1 VEDDDDLT
9 GLTSLI
15 LWKPITFLAA
25 STSEQ
30 EMTMAKRILSML
42 TAVLTVFWTLF
53 PATTGFA
60 HCPGSVGPPAY
71 LETFFAPINASG
83 TKIKLELVT
92 SGLTAPLKGTVA
104 PGLPNYLFVV
114 DQPGILWA
122 VNLTTGAKT
131 PFLNVANR
139 LVTLGVLGPNTFDER
154 GLLGLAFHP
163 NYQQNGLL
171 YTYTSEP
178 TAGLPTFPTTIPMG
192 STPDHQNVVAEW
204 QAVNPANPAAGVNP
218 ASRRELMR
226 VDWPQF
232 NHDGGDLAFGPD
244 GFLYISMGD
253 GGGAD
258 DADGQLFIVA
268 DGSLPA
274 NEAPIIGHQGDG
286 NAQKLNTPLGKI
298 LRIDVNG
305 HNSANGQYGI
315 PADNPFVGAPGLDE
329 IFAFGF
335 RNPFRFSFDSAT
347 GALFVGDVGQ
357 NDIEEVDVVVKGGN
371 YGWNAKE
378 GTLFFHINGNAEGFG
393 SDVLD
398 NGRTTPEMIDPVAQY
413 DTHGEGHSVI
423 GGFVYH
429 GSRIPQ
435 LRDRYVFAEFSRVF
449 NFPSGPHNFGRLL
462 YLAQKHTDKKQ
473 LLNINEFND
482 FSGAIADV
490 GLSVGPAAC
499 DGEVPPTLAVLG
511 MGQDAQGEVYTMGNI
526 NGVPFGT
533 DGVVLRLAPP
543 GRR

>member
-1 VEDDDDLT
+1 
-9 GLTSLI
+9 
-15 LWKPITFLAA
+15 
-25 STSEQ
+25 
-30 EMTMAKRILSML
+30 MTMAKRILSMV
-42 TAVLTVFWTLF
+42 TVMLTVFWTLY

-60 HCPGSVGPPAY
+60 HCPSSPDPAPY
-71 LETFFAPINASG
+71 LDTFFAPIQASG
-83 TKIKLELVT
+83 TKLKLELVA

-104 PGLPNYLFVV
+104 PGLPSHLFVV
-114 DQPGILWA
+114 DQIGTIWA

-131 PFLNVANR
+131 VFLDVGPTGLNR

-163 NYQQNGLL
+163 DFQDNGLL

-178 TAGLPTFPTTIPMG
+178 AAGPPTFPTTLPPG
-192 STPDHQNVVAEW
+192 SPPDHQNVVAEW
-204 QAVNPANPAAGVNP
+204 QAVDPANPAVGVIA

-244 GFLYISMGD
+244 GLLHISMGD

-258 DADGQLFIVA
+258 DADGQDFVVA
-268 DGSLPA
+268 DGALPP
-274 NEAPIIGHQGDG
+274 NTAPIVGHQVDG

-298 LRIDVNG
+298 LRIDVAGND
-305 HNSANGQYGI
+305 SSNGQYGI
-315 PADNPFVGAPGLDE
+315 PADNPFAAGPGLDE
-329 IFAFGF
+329 IYAFGF
-335 RNPFRFSFDSAT
+335 RNPFRMSFDSAT
-347 GALFVGDVGQ
+347 GDLYVGDVGQ
-357 NDIEEVDVVVKGGN
+357 NDIEEVDVVVNGGN

-398 NGRTTPEMIDPVAQY
+398 NGRTTPDMIDPIAQY

-435 LRDRYVFAEFSRVF
+435 LRGRYVFGEFSRIF
-449 NFPSGPHNFGRLL
+449 NFPSGPHNYGRLL
-462 YLAQKHTDKKQ
+462 YLAQKGAKEKLHTIK
-473 LLNINEFND
+473 EFNG
-482 FSGAIADV
+482 FSKAIADV
-490 GLSVGPAAC
+490 GLSVGPPAC
-499 DGEVPPTLAVLG
+499 EGTVPPTLAVLG
-511 MGQDAQGEVYTMGNI
+511 MGQDTAGELYTMGNI
-526 NGVPFGT
+526 SGVPFGT
-533 DGVVLRLAPP
+533 GGVLLRLAPSSNK
-543 GRR
+543 

>member
-1 VEDDDDLT
+1 
-9 GLTSLI
+9 
-15 LWKPITFLAA
+15 
-25 STSEQ
+25 
-30 EMTMAKRILSML
+30 MAKRTLASV
-42 TAVLTVFWTLF
+42 TAALVAFWTLF
-53 PATTGFA
+53 PVTPGVA
-60 HCPGSVGPPAY
+60 HCPNPPADPPY
-71 LETFFAPINASG
+71 LQTFFAPIEASG
-83 TKIKLELVT
+83 TKIKLELVA
-92 SGLTAPLKGTVA
+92 SGLVSPLKGTVA
-104 PGLPNYLFVV
+104 PGLPNHLFVV

-131 PFLNVANR
+131 PFLNVGPTGLNR

-163 NYQQNGLL
+163 NYQQNGRL

-178 TAGLPTFPTTIPMG
+178 NAGPPTFPTTIPGG
-192 STPDHQNVVAEW
+192 STADHQNVVAEW
-204 QAVNPANPAAGVNP
+204 QAVNPANPALGVNP

-268 DGSLPA
+268 DGAFPA
-274 NEAPIIGHQGDG
+274 NEAPIIGHQVDG
-286 NAQKLNTPLGKI
+286 NAQKLNVPLGKI

-305 HNSANGQYGI
+305 NNSANGQYGI
-315 PADNPFVGAPGLDE
+315 PAENPFVGAAGLDE

-335 RNPFRFSFDSAT
+335 RNPYRFSFDSAT

-357 NDIEEVDVVVKGGN
+357 NDIEEVDLVVKGGN

-378 GTLFFHINGNAEGFG
+378 GTLFFHINGNAEGFA

-398 NGRTTPEMIDPVAQY
+398 NGRTSASMIDPIAQY

-435 LRDRYVFAEFSRVF
+435 LKGRYVFGEFSRVF

-473 LLNINEFND
+473 LLNIKEFND
-482 FSGAIADV
+482 FSGAIADL

-499 DGEVPPTLAVLG
+499 DGAVPPTLAVLG

-526 NGVPFGT
+526 NGVPFGSN
-533 DGVVLRLAPP
+533 GVVLRLAPTSKK
-543 GRR
+543 